1 MDTEIYFRKLP
12 GFSEV
17 QPDVETSYLESYYPD
32 LTSSHSTQLIPQ
44 LVSHYNN
51 LSILYE
57 SPFRLLKTLQQLAEV
72 CGPERK
78 VSVSR
83 ELTKIHEENARGT
96 LAEVIE
102 HFSKKE
108 IKGEIVIVLEGTDGS
123 MAEPSEDDE

>member
-1 MDTEIYFRKLP
+1 
-12 GFSEV
+12 
-17 QPDVETSYLESYYPD
+17 
-32 LTSSHSTQLIPQ
+32 
-44 LVSHYNN
+44 
-51 LSILYE
+51 
-57 SPFRLLKTLQQLAEV
+57 V

-108 IKGEIVIVLEGTDGS
+108 IKGEIVIILEGRDVACNVS
-123 MAEPSEDDE
+123 SDDDSDE